1 MAARLTLLSNS
12 RSSKGTKPVYT
23 ESGAAAAVRSDHL
36 WKLRRRLLC
45 ELKLLHGPA
54 ATTSP
59 EEKLKFANLTSL
71 GRLVV

>member
-23 ESGAAAAVRSDHL
+23 ESGAAVCSDH
-36 WKLRRRLLC
+36 WGKLRRLLLC